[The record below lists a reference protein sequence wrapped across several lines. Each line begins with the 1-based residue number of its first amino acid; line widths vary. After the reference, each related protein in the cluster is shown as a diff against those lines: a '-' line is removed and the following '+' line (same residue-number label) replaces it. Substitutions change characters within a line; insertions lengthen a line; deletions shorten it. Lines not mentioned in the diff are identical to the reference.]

1 MWRDGFRGVYHRA
14 GRRPD
19 PLAHPILWALSILR
33 ACAPLPS
40 LPELRNNSAPALLI
54 GCQLRSRVDI
64 MTSLVSRND
73 LIRAIALI
81 SVVAF
86 PLLAA
91 AQLPSKP
98 GQSADAVAPADSAP
112 VKTAATR
119 DACAEEHWPNFSAA
133 CLRGPAARAT
143 PRLVSMAAASPQDAA
158 APAVSAK
165 RIAVAEPVQASAPV
179 RKPKKARLAAH
190 RHERRSSMAYAANSE
205 PVAIAPPSW

>member
-1 MWRDGFRGVYHRA
+1 
-14 GRRPD
+14 
-19 PLAHPILWALSILR
+19 
-33 ACAPLPS
+33 
-40 LPELRNNSAPALLI
+40 
-54 GCQLRSRVDI
+54 

-91 AQLPSKP
+91 AQLPSRP

-112 VKTAATR
+112 VKAADATR
-119 DACAEEHWPNFSAA
+119 DGCAEEHWPNFSAA

-143 PRLVSMAAASPQDAA
+143 PRLVSMTASPQDAA

-165 RIAVAEPVQASAPV
+165 RIAVADPAQASAHV

-190 RHERRSSMAYAANSE
+190 RHQRRSSVAYAANSE
-205 PVAIAPPSW
+205 PVAITPQSW